1 LFESGFSFNVPTQ
14 EVFDAFDQDD
24 ARREFAILDI
34 VAFAA
39 ANSDFNGGAGVTFT
53 EGFEHTGY
61 FNRKYIPRVGDTN
74 IGDQNLTNP
83 GNYRAIRFADVLLMG
98 AEAHNQG
105 DGNDELARQYLNR
118 VRERTTL
125 SDVNASGSALTQAI
139 YNERRLELVGEG
151 HHFFD
156 LVRTGRA
163 AQEIEG
169 FTAGKNELFPIPLV
183 EIQLAGNR
191 WLQNPGY

>member
-1 LFESGFSFNVPTQ
+1 
-14 EVFDAFDQDD
+14 
-24 ARREFAILDI
+24 
-34 VAFAA
+34 
-39 ANSDFNGGAGVTFT
+39 
-53 EGFEHTGY
+53 
-61 FNRKYIPRVGDTN
+61 
-74 IGDQNLTNP
+74 
-83 GNYRAIRFADVLLMG
+83 MG

-105 DGNDELARQYLNR
+105 DGNDALAREYLNR

-191 WLQNPGY
+191 WLQNQGY